1 MDSFDKEIDDLEK
14 QIQQNSDPQKIE
26 AVNVEK
32 PEEIKIQEEED
43 KEEKKGRSAGAHD
56 KTKKESK
63 IKVKKSKKSK

>member
-32 PEEIKIQEEED
+32 PEEASSSIETPIVN
-43 KEEKKGRSAGAHD
+43 GNHSRRPSFMC
-56 KTKKESK
+56 
-63 IKVKKSKKSK
+63 